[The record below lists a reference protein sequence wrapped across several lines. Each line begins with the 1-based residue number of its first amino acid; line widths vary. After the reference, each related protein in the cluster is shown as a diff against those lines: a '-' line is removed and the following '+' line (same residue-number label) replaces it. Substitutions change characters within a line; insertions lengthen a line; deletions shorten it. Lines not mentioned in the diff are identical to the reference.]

1 MVFLWLYTFNRFY
14 IYMSARLS
22 TVVNPIMNPKITIGW
37 CYKPSPKGS
46 CLWHPVAHIS
56 PSIPCET
63 MWNQLYPHWDPHP
76 LGVVAG
82 HATTPA
88 VLVKPRLA
96 KWGTCTSQW
105 SLDVCSTCTY
115 QVTQF
120 ISILGGIMIL
130 KILSHGLIIYSG
142 QGGTEQHLHLPR
154 TWMSLIPSRKPQDA
168 NGSNMSVTAPKC
180 QKSYTCIMLYIS
192 IYIYV
197 YIPKNQS
204 SNYWTNTIHLDST

>member
-96 KWGTCTSQW
+96 KWGTSTSQW

-130 KILSHGLIIYSG
+130 NDFEPLTYYIFWP
-142 QGGTEQHLHLPR
+142 GGNR
-154 TWMSLIPSRKPQDA
+154 TALALATDVDEFDPL
-168 NGSNMSVTAPKC
+168 T
-180 QKSYTCIMLYIS
+180 
-192 IYIYV
+192 
-197 YIPKNQS
+197 
-204 SNYWTNTIHLDST
+204 